1 MKINPAQ
8 LQAIK
13 PLRLTAPNRAQQLAT
28 ARETQQAFRDFVGQ
42 TFFGQMLKSLRST
55 QGKPAY
61 FHGGQAEEIFRSQ
74 LDQTLAE
81 RMTEASA
88 DQIAD
93 PMFKRQFPR
102 EARVLAA
109 EKKGQTEK
117 LQLTDLNQLQR
128 R

>member
-8 LQAIK
+8 PRVMK
-13 PLRLTAPNRAQQLAT
+13 PLHPTAPNHAEQLAG
-28 ARETQQAFRDFVGQ
+28 AREAQQAFRDFVGQ
-42 TFFGQMLKSLRST
+42 TFFGQMLKSMRST

-102 EARVLAA
+102 EARLLAT
-109 EKKGQTEK
+109 EKKEPTEK
-117 LQLTDLNQLQR
+117 LQMTDLDHLR
-128 R
+128 RR